1 MTLKVWREKEALERD
16 DLAREKTLLT
26 AVDDMR
32 RTIDN
37 MENDREKLRK
47 TLQSLGE
54 ATDLKSSKGDQFL

>member
-1 MTLKVWREKEALERD
+1 LEREKEALERD

-26 AVDDMR
+26 AVGDMR